1 METSTLIR
9 VIVFMVVAV
18 IVITWLDNKNIA
30 ARSQQHFANRAPA
43 EHTMF
48 VLCPV
53 VTHTSEQVADAV
65 KSIVRLVK
73 EARWPEALSIGIV
86 DLADKHLPHHDLDAR
101 VAAQCRVLGIP
112 DVHVRYTRLRLPS
125 DKQLRRNRTLHNVST
140 LEYARKAGVQRLY
153 NREDYVL
160 LYDPLHVAM
169 ESWWDSTL
177 IDTRKRAIKEGHQRP
192 IVSCVPQFEGIYAFD
207 NSPEHIARIS
217 KGVDPLIPIQS
228 TMWVCPWLV
237 FADSRFVTEE
247 LPVDVAQPDDM
258 QVTAL
263 LWSRNL
269 AKHSWTAVLPLTKVA
284 TGHLVCNGP
293 FDQQRLQRLHK
304 VELCC
309 TQCGHPRITHG
320 SSHPFKPP

>member
-177 IDTRKRAIKEGHQRP
+177 IDTRKRAIKKGTSGQ
-192 IVSCVPQFEGIYAFD
+192 SC
-207 NSPEHIARIS
+207 H
-217 KGVDPLIPIQS
+217 
-228 TMWVCPWLV
+228 VC
-237 FADSRFVTEE
+237 
-247 LPVDVAQPDDM
+247 
-258 QVTAL
+258 
-263 LWSRNL
+263 RNL
-269 AKHSWTAVLPLTKVA
+269 KGFTHSTIHLSISLASLKVLI
-284 TGHLVCNGP
+284 
-293 FDQQRLQRLHK
+293 RLFQYSQPCGF
-304 VELCC
+304 VPGLCL
-309 TQCGHPRITHG
+309 PIRD
-320 SSHPFKPP
+320 S